1 MLCVCRPVLVDS
13 RLVVTTEF
21 ASLHSPLGFSSGPQH
36 WRLPFSS
43 AAEAVEFYGRFERKA
58 RALVR
63 LYTAEAGSD
72 GVKVCSRCREGRWRV
87 VVECLMHAI
96 DYASAAE
103 MAVLKTN

>member
-1 MLCVCRPVLVDS
+1 MTEKQCTRCTLCRVVCRPVLVDS

-72 GVKVCSRCREGRWRV
+72 GVKVCGRCKDGGGAGMLV
-87 VVECLMHAI
+87 VDCRPRI
-96 DYASAAE
+96 CG
-103 MAVLKTN
+103 